1 MRDPVIE
8 ASHTRPRVVVG
19 SPYFDDL
26 PVGRVFDDAPAV
38 TLTSG
43 HAAFHA
49 ALFGDR
55 LRLPL
60 SLPLCHAVTRSR
72 RPLAHPNLVCNVAIG
87 QTTTPTQRVRG
98 NLFYRGLVLQRPV
111 FIGDTL
117 TTSTEVVARRQ
128 NRKKPGRDATGI
140 AVLQVHVENQHGET
154 VLHFWR
160 CPMLPCRDPAA
171 EACAEIA
178 SDASDA
184 SDAFEAIP
192 AELDMDAVR
201 AAAVSH
207 WRLDVFR
214 EAAPG
219 SHFDAIEAGTR
230 YVVEAADTVTS
241 GPELAR
247 QTLNLARAH
256 TDAAASPYG
265 RRLVY
270 GGHTISMASAQLTRA
285 IPNLVTLIAWRGCD
299 HCAPVFEGD
308 RLQTEVEVV
317 ATHELNSGG
326 GLVDLR
332 VLVTA
337 ERAADEGEPGK
348 RERVLDW
355 HLLALMA

>member
-1 MRDPVIE
+1 MNMSESTSRSNE
-8 ASHTRPRVVVG
+8 APTIMVD

-26 PVGRVFDDAPAV
+26 AVGDVFDDAPSV

-60 SLPLCHAVTRSR
+60 SLPLCHSVTSSPRA
-72 RPLAHPNLVCNVAIG
+72 LAHPNLVCNVAIG
-87 QTTTPTQRVRG
+87 QTTAPSGRVRG
-98 NLFYRGLVLQRPV
+98 NLFYRGLVLKHPV

-117 TTSTEVVARRQ
+117 TTSTKVVARKQ
-128 NRKKPGRDATGI
+128 NRPKPGRDATGM
-140 AVLQVHVENQHGET
+140 AVLQVHVENQLGET

-171 EACAEIA
+171 DSVANPLAN
-178 SDASDA
+178 DTFD
-184 SDAFEAIP
+184 AIP
-192 AELDMDAVR
+192 AELDMMAVR
-201 AAAVSH
+201 ASVPPE

-214 EAAPG
+214 ESAAGP
-219 SHFDAIEAGTR
+219 HFDDIVVGTR
-230 YVVEAADTVTS
+230 YIIEAVDTVTCA
-241 GPELAR
+241 PELAR

-256 TDAAASPYG
+256 TDAAVSPYG

-285 IPNLVTLIAWRGCD
+285 LPNLVTLIAWRGCD
-299 HCAPVFEGD
+299 HRAPVFEGD
-308 RLQTEVEVV
+308 RLQSEVEVI
-317 ATHELNSGG
+317 ATHPLPTGG

-332 VLVTA
+332 VLVSA
-337 ERAADEGEPGK
+337 ERGPDAPDPDK
-348 RERVLDW
+348 RELVLDW
-355 HLLALMA
+355 HLIALMA

>member
-1 MRDPVIE
+1 
-8 ASHTRPRVVVG
+8 VVD
-19 SPYFDDL
+19 SPYFEDL
-26 PVGRVFDDAPAV
+26 SVGRVFDDAPAV
-38 TLTSG
+38 TLTPG

-60 SLPLCHAVTRSR
+60 SEPLCHAVTGSR

-87 QTTTPTQRVRG
+87 QTTAPSQRVRG

-128 NRKKPGRDATGI
+128 NRTKPGRDATGI
-140 AVLQVHVENQHGET
+140 AVLQVHVENQRGET

-171 EACAEIA
+171 PPDLTAEKGA
-178 SDASDA
+178 KPCGDDPF
-184 SDAFEAIP
+184 DAIP
-192 AELDMDAVR
+192 SELDMDAVR
-201 AAAVSH
+201 AAIVSE

-214 EAAPG
+214 EAVPG
-219 SHFDAIEAGTR
+219 AHFGDIEAGTR
-230 YVVEAADTVTS
+230 YVVQAADTVTS

-285 IPNLVTLIAWRGCD
+285 LPNLVTLIAWRRCD
-299 HCAPVFEGD
+299 HRAPVFEGD
-308 RLQTEVEVV
+308 RLQTKLEVI
-317 ATHELNSGG
+317 ATHRLGSGG

-332 VLVTA
+332 VLVSA
-337 ERAADEGEPGK
+337 ERGAEAAEPEK
-348 RERVLDW
+348 RECVLDW
-355 HLLALMA
+355 SLLALMA

>member
-1 MRDPVIE
+1 MLERVDTHP
-8 ASHTRPRVVVG
+8 PVVVD
-19 SPYFDDL
+19 SPYFEDL
-26 PVGRVFDDAPAV
+26 EVGRVFDDAPAV

-60 SLPLCHAVTRSR
+60 SEPLCHAVTGSR
-72 RPLAHPNLVCNVAIG
+72 RALAHPNLVCNVAIG
-87 QTTTPTQRVRG
+87 QTTTPSQRVRG

-117 TTSTEVVARRQ
+117 TTSTEIVARRQ

-171 EACAEIA
+171 ETGA
-178 SDASDA
+178 DDPF
-184 SDAFEAIP
+184 DAIP

-201 AAAVSH
+201 AAVASD

-214 EAAPG
+214 EAAKG
-219 SHFDAIEAGTR
+219 AHFDDVEAGTR

-241 GPELAR
+241 APELAR
-247 QTLNLARAH
+247 QTLNLAQGH

-270 GGHTISMASAQLTRA
+270 GGHTISLASAQLSRA
-285 IPNLVTLIAWRGCD
+285 LPNLVTLIAWRGCD
-299 HCAPVFEGD
+299 HRAPVFEGD
-308 RLQTEVEVV
+308 RLQTELVV
-317 ATHELNSGG
+317 LATHELKSGG
-326 GLVDLR
+326 GLVDLQ
-332 VLVTA
+332 VLVSA
-337 ERAADEGEPGK
+337 ERGPDAADPGK
-348 RERVLDW
+348 RECVLDW

>member
-1 MRDPVIE
+1 MLE
-8 ASHTRPRVVVG
+8 RVHAQQPIAVD
-19 SPYFDDL
+19 SPYFEDL
-26 PVGRVFDDAPAV
+26 AVGQVFDDAPAV

-43 HAAFHA
+43 HAVFHT

-60 SLPLCHAVTRSR
+60 SEPLCHAVTGSR
-72 RPLAHPNLVCNVAIG
+72 RALAHPNLVCNVAIG
-87 QTTTPTQRVRG
+87 QTTTPSQRVRG

-140 AVLQVHVENQHGET
+140 AVLQVHVENQRGET

-171 EACAEIA
+171 ETGAAD
-178 SDASDA
+178 S
-184 SDAFEAIP
+184 FGAIP

-201 AAAVSH
+201 AAVVSD

-214 EAAPG
+214 AAAAGP
-219 SHFDAIEAGTR
+219 HFDDIEAGTR

-241 GPELAR
+241 APELAR
-247 QTLNLARAH
+247 QTLNLAQAH

-270 GGHTISMASAQLTRA
+270 GGHTISLASAQLSRA
-285 IPNLVTLIAWRGCD
+285 LPNLVTLIAWRGCD
-299 HCAPVFEGD
+299 HRAPVFEGD
-308 RLQTEVEVV
+308 RLQTELEVT
-317 ATHELNSGG
+317 ATHGLRSGG
-326 GLVDLR
+326 GLVDLQ
-332 VLVTA
+332 VLVAA
-337 ERAADEGEPGK
+337 ERGPEALEPGK
-348 RERVLDW
+348 RECVLDW

>member
-1 MRDPVIE
+1 MFERV
-8 ASHTRPRVVVG
+8 HTQQPNAVD
-19 SPYFDDL
+19 SPYFEYL
-26 PVGRVFDDAPAV
+26 AVGLVFDDAPAV

-60 SLPLCHAVTRSR
+60 SEPLCHAVTGSR
-72 RPLAHPNLVCNVAIG
+72 RSLAHPNLVCNVAIG
-87 QTTTPTQRVRG
+87 QTTTPSQRVRG

-140 AVLQVHVENQHGET
+140 AVLQVHVENQRGET

-171 EACAEIA
+171 ETGAA
-178 SDASDA
+178 DTLD
-184 SDAFEAIP
+184 AIP

-201 AAAVSH
+201 AAVVSD

-214 EAAPG
+214 AATAGP
-219 SHFDAIEAGTR
+219 HFDDIEAGTR

-241 GPELAR
+241 APELAR
-247 QTLNLARAH
+247 QTLNLAQAH

-270 GGHTISMASAQLTRA
+270 GGHTISMASAQLSRA
-285 IPNLVTLIAWRGCD
+285 LPNLVTLIAWRGCD
-299 HCAPVFEGD
+299 HRAPVFEGD
-308 RLQTEVEVV
+308 RLQTELEVT
-317 ATHELNSGG
+317 ATHELRSGG
-326 GLVDLR
+326 GLVDLQ
-332 VLVTA
+332 VLVSA
-337 ERAADEGEPGK
+337 ERGPDALEPGK
-348 RERVLDW
+348 RECVLDW

>member
-1 MRDPVIE
+1 MRNSMFGPT
-8 ASHTRPRVVVG
+8 HTRPPIAVD

-26 PVGRVFDDAPAV
+26 AVGQVFDDAPAV

-60 SLPLCHAVTRSR
+60 SEPLCHAVTGSR

-87 QTTTPTQRVRG
+87 QTTTPSQRVRG

-128 NRKKPGRDATGI
+128 NRTKPGRDATGI
-140 AVLQVHVENQHGET
+140 AVLRVHVENQHGET
-154 VLHFWR
+154 VLDFWR

-171 EACAEIA
+171 DGIVDRGA
-178 SDASDA
+178 DDT
-184 SDAFEAIP
+184 FETIP

-201 AAAVSH
+201 AAVVSD

-214 EAAPG
+214 EAAAGP
-219 SHFDAIEAGTR
+219 HFDDIEAGTR
-230 YVVEAADTVTS
+230 YVIEAADTVTS
-241 GPELAR
+241 APELAR
-247 QTLNLARAH
+247 QTLNLAQAH

-270 GGHTISMASAQLTRA
+270 GGHTISMASAQLSRA
-285 IPNLVTLIAWRGCD
+285 LPNLVTLIAWRGCD
-299 HCAPVFEGD
+299 HRAPVFEGD
-308 RLQTEVEVV
+308 RLQTELEVI
-317 ATHELNSGG
+317 ATHELKSGG
-326 GLVDLR
+326 GLVDLQ
-332 VLVTA
+332 VLVSA
-337 ERAADEGEPGK
+337 ERGPEAPEPGK
-348 RERVLDW
+348 RECVLDW
-355 HLLALMA
+355 HLLAQMA

>member
-1 MRDPVIE
+1 MFESISSRTPV
-8 ASHTRPRVVVG
+8 TVDG
-19 SPYFDDL
+19 PYFEDL
-26 PVGRVFDDAPAV
+26 DVGLVFDEAPAV

-60 SLPLCHAVTRSR
+60 SEPLCYAVTHSR

-87 QTTTPTQRVRG
+87 QTTSPSQRVRG

-128 NRKKPGRDATGI
+128 NRTKPGRDATGI

-160 CPMLPCRDPAA
+160 CPMLPCRDSAA
-171 EACAEIA
+171 ETGADD
-178 SDASDA
+178 SFD
-184 SDAFEAIP
+184 AIP

-201 AAAVSH
+201 AAVASD

-214 EAAPG
+214 EAVPG
-219 SHFDAIEAGTR
+219 PHFDDIEVGTR

-241 GPELAR
+241 APELAR
-247 QTLNLARAH
+247 QTLNLAQVH

-270 GGHTISMASAQLTRA
+270 GGHTISMASAQLSRA
-285 IPNLVTLIAWRGCD
+285 LPNLVTLIAWRSCD
-299 HCAPVFEGD
+299 HRAPVFEGD
-308 RLQTEVEVV
+308 RLQTELEVI
-317 ATHELNSGG
+317 ARHERDSGG
-326 GLVDLR
+326 GLVDLQ
-332 VLVTA
+332 VLVSA
-337 ERAADEGEPGK
+337 ERGPDAPEPGK
-348 RERVLDW
+348 RECVLDW
-355 HLLALMA
+355 HLLALLA

>member
-1 MRDPVIE
+1 MFESISSRTPV
-8 ASHTRPRVVVG
+8 TVDG
-19 SPYFDDL
+19 PYFEDL
-26 PVGRVFDDAPAV
+26 DVGLVFDEAPAV

-60 SLPLCHAVTRSR
+60 SEPLCYAVTHSR

-87 QTTTPTQRVRG
+87 QTTSPSQRVRG

-128 NRKKPGRDATGI
+128 NRTKPGRDATGI

-171 EACAEIA
+171 ETGADD
-178 SDASDA
+178 SFD
-184 SDAFEAIP
+184 AIP

-201 AAAVSH
+201 AAVASD
-207 WRLDVFR
+207 WQLDVFR
-214 EAAPG
+214 ASVPG
-219 SHFDAIEAGTR
+219 PHFDDIEPGTR
-230 YVVEAADTVTS
+230 YVVEAADTVTAA
-241 GPELAR
+241 PELAR
-247 QTLNLARAH
+247 LTLNLAQAH

-270 GGHTISMASAQLTRA
+270 GGHTISMATAQMSRA
-285 IPNLVTLIAWRGCD
+285 LPNLVTLIAWRGCD
-299 HCAPVFEGD
+299 HLAPVFEGD
-308 RLQTEVEVV
+308 RLSTELEVLD
-317 ATHELNSGG
+317 THGLESGA

-332 VLVTA
+332 VQVSATRGDQAA
-337 ERAADEGEPGK
+337 EAGK
-348 RERVLDW
+348 QEAVLDW

>member
-1 MRDPVIE
+1 MSEAIHARPPV
-8 ASHTRPRVVVG
+8 AVD
-19 SPYFDDL
+19 SPYFEDL
-26 PVGRVFDDAPAV
+26 VVGRVFHDAPAV
-38 TLTSG
+38 TLTPG
-43 HAAFHA
+43 HAGFHA

-60 SLPLCHAVTRSR
+60 SEPLCQAVTGSR
-72 RPLAHPNLVCNVAIG
+72 RVLAHPNLVCNLAIG
-87 QTTTPTQRVRG
+87 QTTTPSQRVRG

-117 TTSTEVVARRQ
+117 ATSTEVVARRQ

-171 EACAEIA
+171 ETGA
-178 SDASDA
+178 DDTF
-184 SDAFEAIP
+184 DAIP

-201 AAAVSH
+201 AAAAWD

-214 EAAPG
+214 EAAAGP
-219 SHFDAIEAGTR
+219 HFDDIEAGTG
-230 YVVEAADTVTS
+230 YIIEAADTVTTA
-241 GPELAR
+241 PELAR
-247 QTLNLARAH
+247 LTLNLAQAH

-270 GGHTISMASAQLTRA
+270 GGHTISMASAQLSRA
-285 IPNLVTLIAWRGCD
+285 LPNLVTLIAWRGCD
-299 HCAPVFEGD
+299 HRAPVFEGD
-308 RLQTEVEVV
+308 RLQTELEVID
-317 ATHELNSGG
+317 THDLESGG
-326 GLVDLR
+326 GLVDLQ
-332 VLVTA
+332 VLVSA
-337 ERAADEGEPGK
+337 ERGPDALEPGK
-348 RERVLDW
+348 RECVLDW